1 MPQRQLTIDADQD
14 VQSHG
19 SFAGEAVIGV
29 LAYVAVRAT
38 LRAGGCAAGV
48 LLAASDARRQPTL

>member
-1 MPQRQLTIDADQD
+1 MTIDADQD

-29 LAYVAVRAT
+29 LAYVVVRAT